1 MSPLSP
7 KATFLS
13 DAKQAG
19 AWQDI
24 VSNPLFKKAVEAA
37 MLSYTLRITGDIKSE
52 GIALQLV
59 GKKIEGAKGVLEEL
73 ATIGK
78 LVKPD
83 ITEGSDELEPI

>member
-1 MSPLSP
+1 MSP
-7 KATFLS
+7 KATFLA

-24 VSNPLFKKAVEAA
+24 VANPLFKRAVEAA
-37 MLSYTLRITGDIKSE
+37 MLNYTLRIVSDIKSE
-52 GIALQLV
+52 GIALSVV

-73 ATIGK
+73 ALIGK

-83 ITEGSDELEPI
+83 VAEESDQLTQV

>member
-1 MSPLSP
+1 MSP
-7 KATFLS
+7 KASFLA
-13 DAKQAG
+13 DAKQADQ
-19 AWQDI
+19 WQDI
-24 VSNPLFKKAVEAA
+24 VANPLFKRAVEAA
-37 MLSYTLRITGDIKSE
+37 MLNYTLRIAADMKGE

-59 GKKIEGAKGVLEEL
+59 GKKIEGAVGVLSEL